1 MIEQKER
8 FRLLLLE
15 VGTLL
20 TRGKEWSR
28 ASRVEAAARDD
39 QSVEAFLGSN
49 DLWGGAGSIADE
61 AIPSDKP
68 LRAELENLL
77 IKLGNLQLAAQIV
90 NPRTEM
96 WVHHFENWQR
106 LGLRTKQ
113 T

>member
-1 MIEQKER
+1 MIEKKELLR
-8 FRLLLLE
+8 PLLLE
-15 VGTLL
+15 VAALL

-28 ASRVEAAARDD
+28 AYRVEAAARDD

-49 DLWGGAGSIADE
+49 DLWGGAGPIADE
-61 AIPSDKP
+61 AIPSDMA
-68 LRAELENLL
+68 LRAELQSLL
-77 IKLGNLQLAAQIV
+77 IQLGHLQLAVQIV

-96 WVHHFENWQR
+96 WARAFENWQR

>member
-1 MIEQKER
+1 MIEQKAR

-15 VGTLL
+15 VAALL

-28 ASRVEAAARDD
+28 ASRIEAATRDD

-68 LRAELENLL
+68 LRAELESLL
-77 IKLGNLQLAAQIV
+77 IQLGKLQLAVQIV
-90 NPRTEM
+90 NPRTEL
-96 WVHHFENWQR
+96 WVRSFENWQR